1 MLAHAPPR
9 RHHFVFTL
17 SILAIALLSACVQ
30 EGARVKTGSMTTHDL
45 FFPMDEFYSAE
56 NRPLPKLEPID
67 GATMPQPYQR
77 LLVHSGDMTP
87 TLEQFHRQRISLKL
101 FDKRL
106 GDDGWYSRRVAL
118 TLDSSG
124 RPVEFG
130 AIRINLNLFSAIAR
144 QHILE
149 GKRPLGTI
157 LNEDGILHSSK
168 PVIFFRV
175 QSDDLI
181 NETLSLTGMHTLYGR
196 RNVLSDE
203 KGRVLAEV
211 LEILPPTMAR

>member
-1 MLAHAPPR
+1 M
-9 RHHFVFTL
+9 
-17 SILAIALLSACVQ
+17 
-30 EGARVKTGSMTTHDL
+30 KTGSMTIHDL

-56 NRPLPKLEPID
+56 NRPLPKLDPID
-67 GATMPQPYQR
+67 GATMPHPYQQ

-87 TLEQFHRQRISLKL
+87 TLEKYHRERISLKL

-106 GDDGWYSRRVAL
+106 SDDGWYSRRVAL

-124 RPVEFG
+124 VPVEFG
-130 AIRINLNLFSAIAR
+130 AIRINLNLFSAVAR

-157 LNEDGILHSSK
+157 LNEDGITHSSK

-175 QSDDLI
+175 ESDDLI

-211 LEILPPTMAR
+211 LEILPPTKAR